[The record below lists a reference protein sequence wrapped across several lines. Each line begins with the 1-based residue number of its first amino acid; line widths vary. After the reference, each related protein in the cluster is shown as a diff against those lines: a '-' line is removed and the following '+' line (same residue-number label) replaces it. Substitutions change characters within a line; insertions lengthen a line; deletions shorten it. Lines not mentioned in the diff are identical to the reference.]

1 MRDLFGIEV
10 RAINPEWLPK
20 KRVPA
25 RAVPSDWRE
34 RLHRNLSRPS
44 TGKWE
49 PLEVDGFKYVPDDET
64 VYLFSP
70 GAIGM
75 RGSDV
80 VVMHPKAIAMLTNLG
95 REGA

>member
-1 MRDLFGIEV
+1 
-10 RAINPEWLPK
+10 
-20 KRVPA
+20 
-25 RAVPSDWRE
+25 
-34 RLHRNLSRPS
+34 
-44 TGKWE
+44 
-49 PLEVDGFKYVPDDET
+49 VPDDET